1 MIENAKN
8 LFIISSV
15 AGGGKSTLIDLL
27 LRKHNDILFSVSYT
41 SREKRSGEKDGMNYH
56 FVDRGRFESLIE
68 VGFFYEWALVH
79 DNYYGTPKDFIIKNL
94 EDGHKIILDIDVQGA
109 RKVKESLPGA
119 TAIFIL
125 PPSKEVW
132 IERLRKRG
140 TENKEIQEKRIRNG
154 LKELELQDSFDH
166 KIINDD
172 LHKAFVE
179 LENLIYPEVS
189 VKIPEL

>member
-1 MIENAKN
+1 M
-8 LFIISSV
+8 ISSV

>member
-1 MIENAKN
+1 MENAKN